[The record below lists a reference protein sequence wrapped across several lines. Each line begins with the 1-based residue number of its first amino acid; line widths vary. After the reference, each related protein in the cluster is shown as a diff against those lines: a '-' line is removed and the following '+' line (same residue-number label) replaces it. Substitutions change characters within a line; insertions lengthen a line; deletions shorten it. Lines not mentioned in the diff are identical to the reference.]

1 MEQNIRMP
9 PSNLNLLA
17 YNFHILFM
25 VKETENTTQAM
36 KGSYMFSTGKRKT
49 AVASVR
55 LYNGDGTIMIND
67 KPLKDFVHTKYE
79 SDVILSPLIM
89 TDMRTKI
96 SCMVYVEGGGR
107 HAQLEAIRHG
117 ISKALIDH
125 ELMLRPTLKKAGF
138 LTRDSRVKERKKP
151 GLRRARRSPQWAKR

>member
-1 MEQNIRMP
+1 
-9 PSNLNLLA
+9 
-17 YNFHILFM
+17 M
-25 VKETENTTQAM
+25 VKEAENTPSPM
-36 KGSYMFSTGKRKT
+36 KGSYISASGKRKT

-55 LYNGDGTIMIND
+55 LYSGDGTIMIND
-67 KPLKDFVHTKYE
+67 KPMKEFAHTKYE
-79 SDVILSPLIM
+79 TDVILAPLVM
-89 TDMRTKI
+89 TDMRSKVN
-96 SCMVYVEGGGR
+96 CMVYVEGGGK

-117 ISKALIDH
+117 ISKALLEQ